1 MNRRIVLIVL
11 GMAYASV
18 ARAEMPAAL
27 LEMLASPEVPSSAR
41 AEAEAGGAPVWVL
54 ERDTGSQQLT
64 VVGVVGL
71 SGAPARVADDL
82 FGKNALLDADVLKAA
97 GSFSDPAVPGDV
109 ARYQV
114 PESDLEVLVD
124 CETHTCKFKLGDPAL
139 KQLGAIDWSAPDA
152 RRKVDA
158 LMQRR
163 MVEVVAA
170 YQKEG
175 RAALG
180 RYVDKPGALSV
191 TEATG
196 MLLDQMKAKPVVE
209 KVRTHLA
216 GYPAS
221 RLPGARDRMHWNV
234 RDHGYRPVTSIV
246 HTVVFDPGAGE
257 PARLVAAETL
267 YSSHYFYARLQLL
280 GLYPDTAD
288 PKQTYALY
296 ADRLLFDDKVGS
308 VQRRL
313 LRSSVVD
320 DLRKQLSKVGAS
332 YRSP

>member
-1 MNRRIVLIVL
+1 MSRRIVLIVL
-11 GMAYASV
+11 GLAYASV

-27 LEMLASPEVPSSAR
+27 VEMLASAEVPSSAR

-64 VVGVVGL
+64 VVGVVGV
-71 SGAPARVADDL
+71 SGAPAKVADDL
-82 FGKNALLDADVLKAA
+82 FGRNALLDADVLQAA
-97 GSFSDPAVPGDV
+97 GSFSDPAVLADV

-124 CETHTCKFKLGDPAL
+124 CEIHACKFKLGAPGL
-139 KQLGAIDWSAPDA
+139 EQLGAIDWNAPDA

-163 MVEVVAA
+163 MVEAVAA

-257 PARLVAAETL
+257 PARLLAAETL

-280 GLYPDTAD
+280 GLYADAAD
-288 PKQTYALY
+288 PNRSYALY
-296 ADRLLFDDKVGS
+296 SDRLYFDGEVGRI
-308 VQRRL
+308 QRSL
-313 LRSSVVD
+313 LRSSVVA
-320 DLRKQLSKVGAS
+320 DLQKQLQKLGAA
-332 YRSP
+332 R